1 MERYYSYSWT
11 DLISYNDNLYRIY
24 LKKAIIDVLTLKK
37 LLAAPKLKIKKPKR
51 KKKKKKKP
59 GEISTYVERL
69 VTYAKRGDIHG
80 RRLIQKKIS
89 GKRGKEIANILLHDI
104 APAFADRQGGYTRLI
119 KLNNRK
125 NDNAPVSLVE
135 FVDIAANV
143 IEPDTDDGGD
153 KEKEN
158 AK

>member
-1 MERYYSYSWT
+1 MRHQ
-11 DLISYNDNLYRIY
+11 
-24 LKKAIIDVLTLKK
+24 KKGRK
-37 LLAAPKLKIKKPKR
+37 LNRTASHRKALFSNLAASLVIHKKIRTTEAKGKELR
-51 KKKKKKKP
+51 
-59 GEISTYVERL
+59 TYVERL

-135 FVDIAANV
+135 FVDIVPDV
-143 IEPDTDDGGD
+143 IEPDTDDGED
-153 KEKEN
+153 KEKEK
-158 AK
+158 AKE

>member
-1 MERYYSYSWT
+1 MRHQ
-11 DLISYNDNLYRIY
+11 
-24 LKKAIIDVLTLKK
+24 KKGRK
-37 LLAAPKLKIKKPKR
+37 LNRTASHRKALFSNLAASLVIHKKIRTTEAKGKELR
-51 KKKKKKKP
+51 
-59 GEISTYVERL
+59 TYVERL

-89 GKRGKEIANILLHDI
+89 GKRGKEIANILLHEI

-135 FVDIAANV
+135 FVDIAADV
-143 IEPDTDDGGD
+143 IEQDAEDGGED
-153 KEKEN
+153 KAKEK
-158 AK
+158 AKE